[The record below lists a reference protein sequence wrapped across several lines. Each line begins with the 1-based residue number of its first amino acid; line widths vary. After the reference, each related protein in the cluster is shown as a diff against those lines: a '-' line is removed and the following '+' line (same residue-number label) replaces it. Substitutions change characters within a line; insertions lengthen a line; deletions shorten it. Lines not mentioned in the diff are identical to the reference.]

1 MFLFE
6 VCIILCGTYFGGGF
20 ILCSLLLLQCLFT
33 RYYFY
38 VVSTYVHV
46 ISFVMF
52 LQTGYD
58 CEEDEREEFLGQVNY
73 FCCSLV
79 KVVVQRQDEYKFVLS
94 TEAGILDKHAL
105 MGLVKN
111 VLMCQWKWDEVGHKT
126 VLTVTN
132 SSKYPVSVPSVQS
145 H

>member
-1 MFLFE
+1 M
-6 VCIILCGTYFGGGF
+6 
-20 ILCSLLLLQCLFT
+20 
-33 RYYFY
+33 
-38 VVSTYVHV
+38 HV

-58 CEEDEREEFLGQVNY
+58 CEEEETDEFLGHVNH

-94 TEAGILDKHAL
+94 AVTGILDKHAL
-105 MGLVKN
+105 AGLVKN
-111 VLMCQWKWDEVGHKT
+111 VLMCQWKWEEVGHKT

-145 H
+145 LTKCYLWGVLALY

>member
-1 MFLFE
+1 M
-6 VCIILCGTYFGGGF
+6 
-20 ILCSLLLLQCLFT
+20 
-33 RYYFY
+33 
-38 VVSTYVHV
+38 HV
-46 ISFVMF
+46 ISFVMS

-58 CEEDEREEFLGQVNY
+58 CEEEEEREEFLGQVNH

-79 KVVVQRQDEYKFVLS
+79 KVVVQCQDEYKFVLS
-94 TEAGILDKHAL
+94 AVAGILDKHAL
-105 MGLVKN
+105 VGLVKN

-145 H
+145 LTKCYLLGVLALY